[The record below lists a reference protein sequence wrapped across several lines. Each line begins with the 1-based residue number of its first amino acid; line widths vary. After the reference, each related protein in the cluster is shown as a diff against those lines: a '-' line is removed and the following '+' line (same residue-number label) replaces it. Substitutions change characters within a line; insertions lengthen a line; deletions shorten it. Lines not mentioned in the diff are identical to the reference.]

1 VADITI
7 FDPETVT
14 DNATNKIG
22 SAGFPSTGAVHSV
35 GPAVI
40 VQKSTGGTSLRR

>member
-22 SAGFPSTGAVHSV
+22 SNGFPSARTVHLV

-40 VQKSTGGTSLRR
+40 VQKSTGGTSLCR